1 MKNNINR
8 KRGRTKVI
16 NLLSKANKQN
26 NIEESLEFFRH
37 NLLRSDTR
45 FRMIFKNLP
54 IGVELYDTDGI
65 MIDTNQADAD
75 IFETT
80 IDELIGI
87 NIFDDPNMKELTS
100 QMKKEESITID
111 MPITYSFKKVNDT
124 SYFKTKGRNAVKY
137 LQMKGIT
144 LWDDE
149 IGQIGYLLIIND
161 NTESHRKAEM
171 EDKLR
176 KAEEEKIRTELEMQK
191 IMEADKLKS
200 AFLANMSH
208 EIRTPL
214 NSIVG
219 FSSIIAETESREERL
234 EYLDIILK
242 NNELILQ
249 LVSDILDFSQIESGE
264 LDYQWSDVKMK
275 EICDEVFLQCSQL
288 HYSIPLLFTPDA
300 LPDITLR
307 TDRKRVKQVL
317 TNLIT
322 NAFKFTEAGK
332 ITLTYQ
338 KEDGKVRVSVIDTGI
353 GIAPEYI
360 DSIFERF
367 MKIDNFSQGTGL
379 GLTICKTIIKTLG
392 GEIGVESDLGK
403 GSTFWFTLPTR

>member
-1 MKNNINR
+1 
-8 KRGRTKVI
+8 
-16 NLLSKANKQN
+16 
-26 NIEESLEFFRH
+26 
-37 NLLRSDTR
+37 
-45 FRMIFKNLP
+45 
-54 IGVELYDTDGI
+54 
-65 MIDTNQADAD
+65 
-75 IFETT
+75 
-80 IDELIGI
+80 
-87 NIFDDPNMKELTS
+87 
-100 QMKKEESITID
+100 
-111 MPITYSFKKVNDT
+111 
-124 SYFKTKGRNAVKY
+124 
-137 LQMKGIT
+137 
-144 LWDDE
+144 
-149 IGQIGYLLIIND
+149 
-161 NTESHRKAEM
+161 
-171 EDKLR
+171 
-176 KAEEEKIRTELEMQK
+176 
-191 IMEADKLKS
+191 
-200 AFLANMSH
+200 
-208 EIRTPL
+208 
-214 NSIVG
+214 
-219 FSSIIAETESREERL
+219 
-234 EYLDIILK
+234 
-242 NNELILQ
+242 
-249 LVSDILDFSQIESGE
+249 
-264 LDYQWSDVKMK
+264 MK

-338 KEDGKVRVSVIDTGI
+338 KEDSKVRVSVIDTGI

>member
-16 NLLSKANKQN
+16 NLLSKSNKQN

-124 SYFKTKGRNAVKY
+124 SYFKTKGGNAVKY

-288 HYSIPLLFTPDA
+288 HYSIPLLFGPDA

>member
-16 NLLSKANKQN
+16 NLLSKSNKQN

>member
-1 MKNNINR
+1 
-8 KRGRTKVI
+8 
-16 NLLSKANKQN
+16 
-26 NIEESLEFFRH
+26 
-37 NLLRSDTR
+37 
-45 FRMIFKNLP
+45 MIFKNLP